1 MKLIA
6 KGKINDGKL
15 EFTDSS
21 AVTSL
26 IKSLQNSDVMVTIQ
40 PIEPTQT
47 TKQTLMEYYE
57 YTVKPFLLLHF
68 IAQIGNTKVF
78 TSEIDV
84 DAFVRMNFAPTETKV
99 VPIDGGSR
107 YTELTMS
114 IALSDATIH
123 ETLINLVAWLKA
135 RNLSLPKINHNAFK
149 AE

>member
-15 EFTDSS
+15 EFADSS

-57 YTVKPFLLLHF
+57 YTVKPFLLLYF
-68 IAQIGNTKVF
+68 VAEYGRPTAGVTN
-78 TSEIDV
+78 IDI
-84 DAFVRMNFAPTETKV
+84 DSFVCINFAPRQFSS
-99 VPIDGGSR
+99 VPTLDGSE
-107 YTELTMS
+107 YKNVEMP

-123 ETLINLVAWLKA
+123 ETLTNLVAWLKA